1 MRKTGLFLLTMLLA
15 VTTVIAQPDR
25 DHKHDRIK
33 ALKIAYI
40 TEKLDLTSEQAQKF
54 WPVYNRYEKEKWDTR
69 RKFFDKYRNEN
80 PTASRDAAREYL
92 EANLDYQEN
101 ELELKKKY
109 KDELLKTITAEQ
121 LVELY
126 NAETGFRQMLI
137 KELGKRHGPP
147 PSGSKG
153 RK

>member
-92 EANLDYQEN
+92 
-101 ELELKKKY
+101 
-109 KDELLKTITAEQ
+109 
-121 LVELY
+121 
-126 NAETGFRQMLI
+126 
-137 KELGKRHGPP
+137 
-147 PSGSKG
+147 
-153 RK
+153 